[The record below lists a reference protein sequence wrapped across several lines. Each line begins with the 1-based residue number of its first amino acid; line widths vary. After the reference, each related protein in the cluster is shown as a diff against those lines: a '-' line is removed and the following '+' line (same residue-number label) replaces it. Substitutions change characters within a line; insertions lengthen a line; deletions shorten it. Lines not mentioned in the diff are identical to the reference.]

1 MIRWPDVDET
11 AIRAEME
18 RRVQVWLEK
27 KLQAR
32 GCTPRS
38 LRKWRETK
46 GWTQRELDA
55 KCGYRRMAGNIEYGH
70 KASAHAFALVAQAL
84 EVPVWAI
91 TEYQQQWGAR

>member
-1 MIRWPDVDET
+1 MIRWPDGDET

-18 RRVQVWLEK
+18 RRVQAWLLK

-32 GCTPRS
+32 NCAPRS

-55 KCGYRRMAGNIEYGH
+55 KCGFKRTVGNIEYGN
-70 KASAHAFALVAQAL
+70 KASQQAFAVIAQAL
-84 EVPVWAI
+84 GAPVWAI